1 MKPQEPRAYGA
12 TELDYNNYLF
22 IPQLLQ
28 LQKPQSEPAHHD
40 EMLFIIIHQAYE
52 LWFKL
57 ILHELEQ
64 AMEHVKKDEVLKAQ
78 HFVKRVV
85 EIFRILVPQ
94 IHILETMRPVDF
106 LAFRDRLNPASGFQS
121 AQFRELEF
129 FAGLKEER
137 YLAFFK
143 NRPEL
148 VEILQKRLDGPDLR
162 TEFLAMLGRKKL
174 EIRPIYQRPE
184 EHLEVYL
191 FCESLVELD
200 QYLGLWREHHVR
212 VVERIIGFK
221 QGTGGSSGVG
231 YLRSTTS
238 KKCFPELWDVRS
250 ELVKEG

>member
-64 AMEHVKKDEVLKAQ
+64 ALEHVKRDEVLKAQ

-106 LAFRDRLNPASGFQS
+106 LAFRDRLNPRQRISVGAVPRTRVLRGSKRRTLFGVFQKS
-121 AQFRELEF
+121 PRA
-129 FAGLKEER
+129 
-137 YLAFFK
+137 
-143 NRPEL
+143 
-148 VEILQKRLDGPDLR
+148 
-162 TEFLAMLGRKKL
+162 
-174 EIRPIYQRPE
+174 
-184 EHLEVYL
+184 
-191 FCESLVELD
+191 C
-200 QYLGLWREHHVR
+200 
-212 VVERIIGFK
+212 
-221 QGTGGSSGVG
+221 
-231 YLRSTTS
+231 
-238 KKCFPELWDVRS
+238 
-250 ELVKEG
+250 